1 MKPPVRNRVR
11 SWVALLGVLA
21 LAVTILAPYAHHH
34 GPAGEHAPCPVC
46 QLASHHGAL
55 LVLPAEGPAPQA
67 GAATLLPA
75 ADRAPGFAPHFALP
89 DPRGPPSA

>member
-11 SWVALLGVLA
+11 PWIALLGALA

-34 GPAGEHAPCPVC
+34 GLADEHAPCPVC

-55 LVLPAEGPAPQA
+55 LVPPAEVPAPPS
-67 GAATLLPA
+67 GAAALSPS
-75 ADRAPGFAPHFALP
+75 ADRTPGFAPHFVLP